1 MFNQGLDGKRDR
13 PVKRKETKMKKI
25 VLTMVAMLSMTMA
38 FAGNSESD
46 AKAKSADAAVA
57 TEANYDMAVS
67 YYSLSQAL
75 NLNGEQIDAVEFI
88 HDRFVNEVN
97 KAGKA
102 DASVRKELITKAAN
116 KELAA
121 MRQVLDKEQYRK
133 YSTLLNITLN
143 NRGLLR

>member
-1 MFNQGLDGKRDR
+1 M
-13 PVKRKETKMKKI
+13 
-25 VLTMVAMLSMTMA
+25 
-38 FAGNSESD
+38 
-46 AKAKSADAAVA
+46 
-57 TEANYDMAVS
+57 
-67 YYSLSQAL
+67 
-75 NLNGEQIDAVEFI
+75 EFI

>member
-1 MFNQGLDGKRDR
+1 
-13 PVKRKETKMKKI
+13 MKKI

-38 FAGNSESD
+38 FAGNTESD
-46 AKAKSADAAVA
+46 SKVKTAEDGLA
-57 TEANYDMAVS
+57 TEANYNMAVS

-75 NLNGEQIDAVEFI
+75 GLYGDQIQLVEYI

-102 DASVRKELITKAAN
+102 DASLRKELVSKAAT
-116 KELAA
+116 KELQA
-121 MRQVLDKEQYRK
+121 MRQVLDKEQFRK
-133 YSTLLNITLN
+133 YNTLLNVTLN

>member
-1 MFNQGLDGKRDR
+1 
-13 PVKRKETKMKKI
+13 MKKI

-38 FAGNSESD
+38 FAGNTESD
-46 AKAKSADAAVA
+46 AKSKASAES

-121 MRQVLDKEQYRK
+121 MRQVLDKKQYRK

>member
-57 TEANYDMAVS
+57 TEANYDMGVN
-67 YYSLSQAL
+67 YYSLAQAL
-75 NLNGEQIDAVEFI
+75 GLYGDQIEVVEFV
-88 HDRFVNEVN
+88 HDRFVNEMN

-102 DASVRKELITKAAN
+102 DESLRKELVTKAASR
-116 KELAA
+116 ELQG
-121 MRQVLDKEQYRK
+121 MRQVLDKEQFRK
-133 YSTLLNITLN
+133 FNTLLNVTLN
-143 NRGLLR
+143 NRGLLK